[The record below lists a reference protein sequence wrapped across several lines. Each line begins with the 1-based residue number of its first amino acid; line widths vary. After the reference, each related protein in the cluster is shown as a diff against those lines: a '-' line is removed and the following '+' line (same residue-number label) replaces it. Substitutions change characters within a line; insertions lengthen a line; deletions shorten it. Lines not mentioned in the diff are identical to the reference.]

1 MTEEKIKELVSSSE
15 KTRTEFKSC
24 TNQVSSSVYETVCSF
39 ANRSGGVILLGVDD
53 DGTIIGVN
61 KKASSD
67 ISKNIINTLGNKQ
80 QFFPTLRVEPELL
93 EVDGKCIISLEVPV
107 NQYPVKFKNRYFD
120 RVGDADQDI
129 TDNVQRV
136 LDLFERKNP
145 HLFEERL
152 VPGLKIEELDK
163 DTFESCRRIVSI
175 FQPNHPWMDMSDLEI
190 LESCKL
196 VEKNSVG
203 EILGYKYAAL
213 LLFGQ
218 EDAIQ
223 KYLPRYRFELL
234 FHKMTYARFEMNLPE
249 DTTRYDDRKTLR
261 CNIIK
266 AYSEMM
272 DFVQRYLP
280 DKFYLAPSGT
290 THRSDLRNQL
300 FREVFGNIC
309 AHTDYQIGYAGYV
322 EVFYDRVTT
331 LNATRLIPMQKE
343 GNITLD
349 ELGQF
354 TKNPLIVRVLTE
366 VRIVE
371 DLGSGKRNIKKYA
384 PLYYPNYEVK
394 ITNGDMFQFSIT
406 YQDKKND
413 MPVGQFGEI
422 NGEINGGINGE
433 INGEIKILYSAIKA
447 NPYLS
452 QPALANATGISYR
465 NVSRFI
471 KTLKENGYIRRVG
484 SNKTGRWEILK

>member
-1 MTEEKIKELVSSSE
+1 M
-15 KTRTEFKSC
+15 
-24 TNQVSSSVYETVCSF
+24 YETVCSF
-39 ANRSGGVILLGVDD
+39 SNRSGGVILLGVSD
-53 DGTIIGVN
+53 DGDILGIN
-61 KKASSD
+61 RNAASD

-80 QFFPTLRVEPELL
+80 LFLPTLRIEPELL
-93 EVDGKCIISLEVPV
+93 EADGKCVIVLDVPAS
-107 NQYPVKFKNRYFD
+107 QYPVKYKNRYYD
-120 RVGDADQDI
+120 RTGDADQDI

-152 VPGLKIEELDK
+152 VPGLTIDELDK
-163 DTFESCRRIVSI
+163 DTFESCRRVVSI
-175 FQPNHPWMDMSDLEI
+175 FQPNHPWQEMSDHEI

-196 VEKNSVG
+196 VEKDASGENVG
-203 EILGYKYAAL
+203 FKYAAL

-218 EDAIQ
+218 DDAIM

-234 FHKMTYARFEMNLPE
+234 FHKMTYDRFELNLPE
-249 DTTRYDDRKTLR
+249 DTARYDDRKTLR

-266 AYSEMM
+266 AYNEMM

-290 THRSDLRNQL
+290 THRSDLRSQL

-309 AHTDYQIGYAGYV
+309 AHTDYQLGYAGFI

-343 GNITLD
+343 GEVSLD

-366 VRIVE
+366 IRIVE

-384 PLYYPNYEVK
+384 PLYYPGYEVR
-394 ITNGDMFQFSIT
+394 ITNGEMFRFSIT
-406 YQDKKND
+406 YQDKKSDIPN
-413 MPVGQFGEI
+413 VKIGE
-422 NGEINGGINGE
+422 INGE
-433 INGEIKILYSAIKA
+433 INGEIKMLYSAIKA
-447 NPYLS
+447 NPKFS
-452 QPALANATGISYR
+452 QPLLANITGMSPR
-465 NVSRFI
+465 NVARFI
-471 KTLKENGYIRRVG
+471 RILKDKGYIQRAG
-484 SNKTGRWEILK
+484 SNKTGHWEILK